1 MESEQGD
8 LDLQHY
14 YSERKAQYGE
24 LLNREQRIL
33 NRIAILRLAVII
45 LAVYF
50 LFLAGRTGTPL
61 LYGVSAM
68 MLVLF
73 VVLVAYFKNHADQ
86 RALYRELVK
95 LNEQELRC
103 LEHDYADQPGGREYI
118 DHNHPW
124 SWDLDLF
131 GEGSLYQYLNR
142 TATGEGPSHL
152 AGLLTARPGNPD
164 EVPVR
169 QEVLKELASMTS
181 FRQHY
186 VSRARLMEALNQSV
200 EGVVNWANAPSYI
213 EQKRWLYPVT
223 LIMTGIAAGLITG
236 GIFNPAL
243 FRFLLPLVLVNLFLL
258 GLFVSRTNQ
267 YHDRFSNRHKFL
279 SNYARLMELIAA
291 QSFGAG
297 PLREDRQRAAEG
309 YQAVKKL
316 SSLLNLFDQRLNLL
330 VGLGLNM
337 LFLFDYHMMHR
348 LERWKRAHRDK
359 LPGWIEGIHRMDAQV
374 SLSGFAANHPD
385 YTWPVLDP
393 GMTGIEATEMG
404 HPLIPPKQRVDN
416 TLRVEREKVVLI
428 TGANMAGKS
437 TFLRSV
443 GINMVLA
450 YAGCPV
456 CASAFRSG
464 YYELFTS
471 MRTTDSLKDQ
481 ESYFLAEIRR
491 LKRAVEMME
500 QGVPLLILL
509 DEVLKG
515 TNTTDKQKGSIGL
528 IQKALAYRVLG
539 FIATHDLTLGKLEK
553 EHPGEVVNYC
563 FESYIDDLELSF
575 DYTIRPGLA
584 KNMNASFLMK
594 KMGIMK

>member
-1 MESEQGD
+1 M
-8 LDLQHY
+8 DLQHHY
-14 YSERKAQYGE
+14 TGRKAQYGE

-61 LYGVSAM
+61 LYGVAGIM
-68 MLVLF
+68 MVLF
-73 VVLVAYFKNHADQ
+73 VVLVAYFKNHADR

-103 LEHDYADQPGGREYI
+103 LEHDYSGQPAGREYI
-118 DHNHPW
+118 DHTHPW

-131 GEGSLYQYLNR
+131 GEGSLFQYLNR
-142 TATGEGPSHL
+142 TATAKGPSHL
-152 AGLLTARPGNPD
+152 AGLLTALPGDP
-164 EVPVR
+164 EAVPGR

-186 VSRARLMEALNQSV
+186 ISRARLMESLNQSV
-200 EGVVNWANAPSYI
+200 GGVVDWARSPSYI

-223 LIMTGIAAGLITG
+223 LIMTGIASGIITG
-236 GIFNPAL
+236 GIFYPSL
-243 FRFLLPLVLVNLFLL
+243 FRFLLPLVLVNFFLL

-267 YHDRFSNRHKFL
+267 YHSRFSNRHKFL

-291 QSFGAG
+291 QSFGTG
-297 PLREDRQRAAEG
+297 PLQEERQRAAEG
-309 YQAVKKL
+309 YRAVKKL

-348 LERWKRAHRDK
+348 LERWKRAHRDR
-359 LPGWIEGIHRMDAQV
+359 LPGWIGGVHRMDAQV
-374 SLSGFAANHPD
+374 SLAGFAANHPD

-393 GMTGIEATEMG
+393 GMTGIEATKMG

-416 TLRVEREKVVLI
+416 TLGVEREKVVLI

-456 CASAFRSG
+456 CASGFRTG

-471 MRTTDSLKDQ
+471 MRTTDSLKDR

-500 QGVPLLILL
+500 EGKPLLILL

-528 IQKALAYRVLG
+528 IQKALSYRVLG

-563 FESYIDDLELSF
+563 FESTIKDMELSF